1 MKGGF
6 TVRRPDTHIDGGT
19 AIGCLIILFSG
30 LAVIGGFL
38 YFLKVVIALIS
49 GATII

>member
-6 TVRRPDTHIDGGT
+6 TMRRPDEHIDSG
-19 AIGCLIILFSG
+19 AALGCLIMLFAG
-30 LAVIGGFL
+30 LAWLGGFL
-38 YFLKVVIALIS
+38 YFLKVVIALIT